1 MPLNGT
7 PVHVSIIPN
16 EERGIWFVR
25 VHFYANS
32 DYLNRIPPFPINA
45 DFPMMSEQE
54 AKDLRDSWNLIIEN
68 AEVQTEND
76 YAEAVTQ

>member
-1 MPLNGT
+1 MRLNGT

-16 EERGIWFVR
+16 ESRGIWFVR
-25 VHFYANS
+25 VHFYADG
-32 DYLNRIPPFPINA
+32 DYINRIPPFPTNV

-76 YAEAVTQ
+76 YLEGVTQ

>member
-1 MPLNGT
+1 MPRNGT

-16 EERGIWFVR
+16 EERGIWYVR
-25 VHFYANS
+25 VHFYASS
-32 DYLNRIPPFPINA
+32 DYLNRIPPFPMNT

-76 YAEAVTQ
+76 YLEGVTQ